1 MALAHPDV
9 VAAYLGPPAE
19 SAGMQRSIVGF
30 HQDEDGDWV
39 ADLSCLHTQHL
50 RHRPPFQERAW
61 VLDDSER
68 AARIGAELGCPLCDR
83 AEMPDGLVRAR
94 TAGPFDED
102 TVPAGLRTWHRVA
115 DATWGCLCVLEGSLT
130 ITFDLAAPLEIRLE
144 EAARQPIPPGVR
156 HLVTLEGPARFAVEF
171 YVSGPG

>member
-1 MALAHPDV
+1 
-9 VAAYLGPPAE
+9 
-19 SAGMQRSIVGF
+19 MQRSIVGF

-68 AARIGAELGCPLCDR
+68 AARIGAELTCPLCDR
-83 AEMPDGLVRAR
+83 TEMPDGLVLTR
-94 TAGPFDED
+94 TAGPFDAG

-115 DATWGCLCVLEGSLT
+115 DATWGCLCVLEGALT
-130 ITFDLAAPLEIRLE
+130 ITFDVTPRLVIRLE
-144 EAARQPIPPGVR
+144 EGARQPIPPGIR
-156 HLVTLEGPARFAVEF
+156 HLVALEGPARFAVEF
-171 YVSGPG
+171 YVREPLHTPRPG